1 MPNLH
6 SIRGV
11 TCPYCGHNTR
21 MFSPVCGKCYERKP
35 TRLLTPIYALRT
47 VQVVL
52 PLLVLF
58 ALYWMMRPA
67 R

>member
-1 MPNLH
+1 
-6 SIRGV
+6 
-11 TCPYCGHNTR
+11 